1 MAEPSADINRS
12 ERLYPP
18 NNNDSK
24 DANLRKSKQ
33 KDTSHK
39 RSGTLETRLDYAV
52 SRIVNKN
59 YVLASSANFSAST
72 IRKPPSRR

>member
-1 MAEPSADINRS
+1 MATLSSSNAISSNIPMAEPSADINRS

-52 SRIVNKN
+52 SFIV
-59 YVLASSANFSAST
+59 
-72 IRKPPSRR
+72 